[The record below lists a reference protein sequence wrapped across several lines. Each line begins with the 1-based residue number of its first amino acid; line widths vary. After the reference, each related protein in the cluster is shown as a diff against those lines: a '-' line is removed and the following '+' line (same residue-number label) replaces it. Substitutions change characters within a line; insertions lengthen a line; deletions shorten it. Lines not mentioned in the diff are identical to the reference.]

1 MLSVPVRPSPATMTR
16 IPSTL
21 GANKS
26 MKSKWCLNAMAVTPE
41 QGRVWSKLKGA
52 TLSLKSG
59 HPHNTWRIDS
69 FLPGLGTSKQIA
81 ATNGCKFPEILITM
95 KLRYFVGSFCQG
107 GYPSGGIGRISGKLR
122 LKTSDLRISAFFTSL
137 AISMP
142 NSTPDQGSNS

>member
-41 QGRVWSKLKGA
+41 QLRVWSKLKGA

-69 FLPGLGTSKQIA
+69 FLPGLEPPNKLQQQMA
-81 ATNGCKFPEILITM
+81 ASSQRFWSPWNSGILLVHFAKGVTHQVAS
-95 KLRYFVGSFCQG
+95 LGS
-107 GYPSGGIGRISGKLR
+107 PDLR
-122 LKTSDLRISAFFTSL
+122 LKTSDLRISPPTSL